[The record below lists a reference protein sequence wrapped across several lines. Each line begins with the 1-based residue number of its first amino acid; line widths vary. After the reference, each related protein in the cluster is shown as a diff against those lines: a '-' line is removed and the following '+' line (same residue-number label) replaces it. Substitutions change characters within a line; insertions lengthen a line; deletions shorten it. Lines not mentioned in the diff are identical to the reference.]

1 MPFRN
6 DLPGVSRDCFLYRNR
21 RPFDS
26 GVFRMDL
33 QWFASAE
40 DEGRTFDATEVKKR
54 KSREEGKVAKSADMV
69 SAVVLLACVV
79 TIFISG
85 GYMMKIMLDTC
96 RFYFSNITEWN
107 AVFSLKP
114 YGFMT
119 LQFVKAVIPLFLIS
133 VAVALLTNIGQVGF
147 FVTGKPLVPKADR
160 IFPKWDRLKNAMF
173 SRQAAFNLMKTFV
186 KVVCISGIAV
196 ANVFLYWPEFVQAI
210 RYPLE
215 NGLHSVF
222 TVSVLIAV
230 EAALFLLAFSIPDW
244 FFQRKQY
251 EEELKMTLTE
261 FRDELKETEGN
272 PMVKQKIREQHDRLL
287 AGDIEGAVKE
297 ADVVI
302 TNPTHFACVL
312 AYDPQK
318 DQAPR
323 LVLKGA
329 DFNALTIKKVA
340 KKFNVPIVEN
350 KPLARSIYANVKQ
363 GETVPPSFHEALVGI
378 YRYFVYK
385 YANAGAEGVG

>member
-6 DLPGVSRDCFLYRNR
+6 DLPGMSRDCFLYRNR

-26 GVFRMDL
+26 GGFRMDL

-69 SAVVLLACVV
+69 SA
-79 TIFISG
+79 G
-85 GYMMKIMLDTC
+85 
-96 RFYFSNITEWN
+96 
-107 AVFSLKP
+107 
-114 YGFMT
+114 
-119 LQFVKAVIPLFLIS
+119 
-133 VAVALLTNIGQVGF
+133 VAAALLTNIGQVGF

-160 IFPKWDRLKNAMF
+160 ILPKWDRLKNAMF

-186 KVVCISGIAV
+186 KVVCIGGIAA

-215 NGLHSVF
+215 DGLYSVF

-244 FFQRKQY
+244 FFQKKQY

-329 DFNALTIKKVA
+329 DFNALTIRKVA
-340 KKFNVPIVEN
+340 KKFDIPIVEN

>member
-1 MPFRN
+1 
-6 DLPGVSRDCFLYRNR
+6 
-21 RPFDS
+21 
-26 GVFRMDL
+26 
-33 QWFASAE
+33 
-40 DEGRTFDATEVKKR
+40 
-54 KSREEGKVAKSADMV
+54 
-69 SAVVLLACVV
+69 
-79 TIFISG
+79 
-85 GYMMKIMLDTC
+85 
-96 RFYFSNITEWN
+96 
-107 AVFSLKP
+107 
-114 YGFMT
+114 
-119 LQFVKAVIPLFLIS
+119 
-133 VAVALLTNIGQVGF
+133 
-147 FVTGKPLVPKADR
+147 
-160 IFPKWDRLKNAMF
+160 
-173 SRQAAFNLMKTFV
+173 
-186 KVVCISGIAV
+186 
-196 ANVFLYWPEFVQAI
+196 
-210 RYPLE
+210 
-215 NGLHSVF
+215 
-222 TVSVLIAV
+222 
-230 EAALFLLAFSIPDW
+230 
-244 FFQRKQY
+244 
-251 EEELKMTLTE
+251 
-261 FRDELKETEGN
+261 
-272 PMVKQKIREQHDRLL
+272 MVKQKIREQHDRLL

>member
-6 DLPGVSRDCFLYRNR
+6 DLPGMSRDCFLYRNR

-26 GVFRMDL
+26 GGFRMDL

-119 LQFVKAVIPLFLIS
+119 LQFVKAVVPLFLIS
-133 VAVALLTNIGQVGF
+133 VAAALLTNIGQVGF

-160 IFPKWDRLKNAMF
+160 ILPKWDRLKNAMF

-186 KVVCISGIAV
+186 KV
-196 ANVFLYWPEFVQAI
+196 NVFLYWPEFVQAI

-215 NGLHSVF
+215 DGLYSVF

-244 FFQRKQY
+244 FFQKKQY

-329 DFNALTIKKVA
+329 DFNALTIRKVA
-340 KKFNVPIVEN
+340 KKFDIPIVEN